1 MRIAVDAMGG
11 DNAPEAVVAGA
22 VAAARDLGVSIL
34 LVGDRT
40 RVEPELA
47 KHKTHGLDIE
57 ARHAAE
63 EVGMDEAPTAALR
76 KSDSSMAVGLT
87 ALRDGDAGGL
97 VFAGNTGAGMVLA
110 AHVLGRVPGV
120 ERPAIAVQVPSLEGH
135 TILLDAGANVD
146 SRGTHLVQFALM
158 GDAYARAIRHV
169 AAPRIG
175 LVCNGTEDTKGGAAV
190 REAAPILDQL
200 PINYVGRIE
209 GADILRGGVDVAV
222 CDGFVGNVALKS
234 IEGFG
239 GLIRSRLGEML
250 GRGVLRRL
258 AGWIL
263 RRHLRALGRDL
274 DPGETGGALL
284 LGLNGTVVKAHGS
297 SDARAIRNAIGVAAE
312 LAQARV
318 SREVGRSIATCLE
331 LVAAGVDLPAEDA
344 VEPGRARRLW
354 NSIRKRLR
362 RDRGADE
369 DDEPTAENVERAP
382 VATPVDP
389 EAVDEPSV
397 EEGTMEPPTSEPE
410 PPVED
415 DAAAPETKA
424 KGES

>member
-11 DNAPEAVVAGA
+11 DNAPEAVVEGA

-76 KSDSSMAVGLT
+76 KSDSSMTVALT
-87 ALRDGDAGGL
+87 AVRDGDADGM
-97 VFAGNTGAGMVLA
+97 VYAGNTGAGMVLG
-110 AHVLGRVPGV
+110 AHVLGRVNGV
-120 ERPAIAVQVPSLEGH
+120 ERPAIAVQVPSIDGH

-175 LVCNGTEDTKGGAAV
+175 LLANGTEDGKGSAAV
-190 REAAPILDQL
+190 REAGPILNQL
-200 PINYVGRIE
+200 PINYVGLIE
-209 GADILRGGVDVAV
+209 GSDVAKGTVDVAV
-222 CDGFVGNVALKS
+222 CDGFVGNLVLKS

-239 GLIRSRLGEML
+239 SLMGARLRALFGQ
-250 GRGVLRRL
+250 GFFRRL
-258 AGWIL
+258 AGLML
-263 RRHLRALGRDL
+263 RRHMKSLARDL

-284 LGLNGTVVKAHGS
+284 LGLNGTLVKAHGS
-297 SDARAIRNAIGVAAE
+297 SDARAIRNAVGVAAD

-318 SREVGRSIATCLE
+318 SHEVGRTIATCLQ
-331 LVAAGVDLPAEDA
+331 LVAEGADIPAGDVAES
-344 VEPGRARRLW
+344 GRARRLW

-362 RDRGADE
+362 GERAGETDTADE
-369 DDEPTAENVERAP
+369 AGAAASAVESTAADQPTAEADAP
-382 VATPVDP
+382 AI
-389 EAVDEPSV
+389 
-397 EEGTMEPPTSEPE
+397 EEGTMDAPASEPE
-410 PPVED
+410 PAVED
-415 DAAAPETKA
+415 DTEA
-424 KGES
+424 KS